1 MTLDAILI
9 GVVAAGVLLLVFWQR
24 DPSPAPAKAPA
35 PVLPAGVTLAPA
47 PLLTEQEVV
56 LYNLMRLAVQDYYLV
71 FSQVPLW
78 AFVTVDAVG
87 KERTQIFRE
96 IALKPVDFVLVHPG
110 TRQVAQVVQVE
121 DGTRRGPEADR
132 QRIVKEILDAAG
144 IKLVT
149 LRSKQAYTV
158 PALTSLF
165 GLDPEDA

>member
-1 MTLDAILI
+1 MLI

-24 DPSPAPAKAPA
+24 DPSPAPAKSTA

-47 PLLTEQEVV
+47 PLLTEPEAV
-56 LYNLMRLAVQDYYLV
+56 LYNLMRLAVQDYYLI
-71 FSQVPLW
+71 FAQVPLW
-78 AFVTVDAVG
+78 AFLTVNAEG
-87 KERTQIFRE
+87 KERAQIFRE

-110 TRQVAQVVQVE
+110 TRQVAQVVQIE
-121 DGTRRGPEADR
+121 DGPRRGPQADR
-132 QRIVKEILDAAG
+132 QRVVKEMLTAAG

-165 GLDPEDA
+165 GLDADDA

>member
-1 MTLDAILI
+1 MTIDAMLI

-24 DPSPAPAKAPA
+24 DPSPVSSKPAAR
-35 PVLPAGVTLAPA
+35 VLPPGIALAPA

-71 FSQVPLW
+71 FAQVPLW

-87 KERTQIFRE
+87 KTRAQIFRE

-121 DGTRRGPEADR
+121 GGTRRGPQADR
-132 QRIVKEILDAAG
+132 QRVVKEIVTAAG
-144 IKLVT
+144 ITLVT
-149 LRSKQAYTV
+149 LQSKQVYTV

-165 GLDPEDA
+165 GLDSEDA